1 MRDQKSPGKPVEN
14 LHIGNNG
21 EQVMKSQK
29 DNLKE
34 LDWITKQPHR
44 VEENKSQRKIVTV
57 IMPVRNEAGFIRE
70 SLSAVVNQD
79 YPSDRMEVIVVDG
92 MSTDETR
99 SVVHQMQAQHPNL
112 RLIDNPGKIVP
123 TGLNLALAQA
133 QGEIIVRVDGHC
145 VIRPDYIR
153 NCVEYLRRENVD
165 GVGGPMETIGEN
177 RTSQAIALAMSSP
190 FGVGGS
196 SFRTVQDR
204 EMFVDTVAFPA
215 YRRETIQK
223 VGMFDEELIRNQDDE
238 YNYRLR
244 EMGGRILM
252 TPEIRSRYYSR
263 GSFSSLWRQYFQY
276 GYWKVRVMQKHPLQM
291 SLRQFIP
298 PLFVTTL
305 IVLSLLSPFL
315 FAARLLLALTVGT
328 YIAANLGAAFITASK
343 KGWRYFLYLPVAFA
357 ALHISYGAGFL
368 YGLAKFFKR
377 WKPRGN
383 DG

>member
-244 EMGGRILM
+244 EMGGRILI